1 MSNLGQW
8 ILYLMKHVM
17 PQPDIYEKIEHIA
30 TFQLNDLHKRAF
42 IKGRM
47 GEMPPLG
54 TMWIYFKL

>member
-1 MSNLGQW
+1 MSNQSKPRSVNIIIHKTCNDL
-8 ILYLMKHVM
+8 

-47 GEMPPLG
+47 GG
-54 TMWIYFKL
+54 DADIYI